1 MGGLG
6 GEGVKRVVPVLF
18 GPTASGKSELAL
30 DLAAQDSRIEIIAA
44 DSRQVYR
51 SLDVGTAKPG
61 SAERKMVRHHM
72 IDLIPPSEV
81 YSAGLYGEQARH
93 VIDEVESRGGIPLI
107 VGGSGFYI
115 RALIDGLATPVL
127 DAVIANNIQ
136 QELATNG
143 AQYLWDE
150 LWKVDPVTA
159 SRCPKEN
166 HARVVRALGCFRQ
179 TGRPLSSFDVRQQD
193 RDVAPVASY
202 AVLAPARE
210 VVYASINRRFDTMV
224 LSGLVDETREAMQQ
238 YGSSA
243 PGLRSVGY
251 REVVRMLVGE
261 YSQERMVELGKRST
275 RQLAKRQFTWA
286 RGQISEAAVYLG
298 HADVARASEWMRRVA
313 FGR

>member
-1 MGGLG
+1 M
-6 GEGVKRVVPVLF
+6 KRVVPVLF
-18 GPTASGKSELAL
+18 GPTASGKSGLAL
-30 DLAAQDSRIEIIAA
+30 ALAAQDSRIEIIAA

-51 SLDVGTAKPG
+51 SLDIGTAKPD
-61 SAERKMVRHHM
+61 STERGMVRHHM
-72 IDLIPPSEV
+72 IDLITPSEV
-81 YSAGLYGEQARH
+81 YSAGLYAEQARH

-115 RALIDGLATPVL
+115 RALMDGLATPAL
-127 DAVIANNIQ
+127 DAVIANDIQ

-143 AQYLWDE
+143 IQYLWNE
-150 LWKVDPVTA
+150 LQKVDPVTA
-159 SRCPKEN
+159 NHCPKEN

-179 TGRPLSSFDVRQQD
+179 TGRPLSAFGVSQ
-193 RDVAPVASY
+193 RDQGVAPVASY

-224 LSGLVDETREAMQQ
+224 SSGLVDETREAMQR
-238 YGSSA
+238 YGPSA

-251 REVVRMLVGE
+251 REVLRMLAGE

-286 RGQISEAAVYLG
+286 RGQLSEVAVYLD
-298 HADVARASEWMRRVA
+298 HADAARASEWIRRVA
-313 FGR
+313 IGR